1 MADEARELV
10 AQAERDAESGD
21 YSSALKALERAYA
34 PVQKS
39 RDSEITERALALA
52 RSLADERSLGGGG
65 RRKARGIV
73 SWYDHLA
80 RGHAHGGGRRSLAWI
95 DSLIVILG
103 LFVVLELIGGV
114 VVALGADNANA
125 KIAAI
130 AAAIIGATM
139 LLALIAVIRLLQA
152 IERNSQPAAE
162 APPAASTFVRTG

>member
-21 YSSALKALERAYA
+21 HSSALKALERAYA

-65 RRKARGIV
+65 RR
-73 SWYDHLA
+73 
-80 RGHAHGGGRRSLAWI
+80 RSLAWI

-130 AAAIIGATM
+130 AAAVIGATM

>member
-1 MADEARELV
+1 MAGA
-10 AQAERDAESGD
+10 S
-21 YSSALKALERAYA
+21 
-34 PVQKS
+34 
-39 RDSEITERALALA
+39 
-52 RSLADERSLGGGG
+52 
-65 RRKARGIV
+65 
-73 SWYDHLA
+73 
-80 RGHAHGGGRRSLAWI
+80 SLAWI

-103 LFVVLELIGGV
+103 LFVVLELIGGL

-162 APPAASTFVRTG
+162 AQPAAQTFVRTG